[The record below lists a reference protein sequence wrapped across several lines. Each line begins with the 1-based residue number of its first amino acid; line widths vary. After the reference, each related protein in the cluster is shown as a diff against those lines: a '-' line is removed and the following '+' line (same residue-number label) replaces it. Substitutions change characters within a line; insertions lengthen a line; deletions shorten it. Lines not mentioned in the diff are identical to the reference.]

1 MELKVVFSMD
11 KKTIDC
17 IDRLAGALAGIKNLG
32 EVNVPLVTQEKTDI
46 SKELVPD
53 NADIPKTDISK
64 ELVPDNADI
73 PKTDAQEDTGAKE
86 ETAQPQ
92 PETAARVYTRD
103 ELSKASAEFARLG
116 ADKREQL
123 QKLVSEKYGVVGLM
137 NIPEERYGEFAA
149 DLREMG
155 ANI

>member
-1 MELKVVFSMD
+1 MEFKVVFSMD

-53 NADIPKTDISK
+53 NADIPKTD
-64 ELVPDNADI
+64 
-73 PKTDAQEDTGAKE
+73 AQEDTGAKE
-86 ETAQPQ
+86 ETAQ

>member
-1 MELKVVFSMD
+1 MELKVIFSMD

-17 IDRLAGALAGIKNLG
+17 IDRLAGALAGIKNIG
-32 EVNVPLVTQEKTDI
+32 DVNIPLVTQEKTDI

-53 NADIPKTDISK
+53 NADISKTDI
-64 ELVPDNADI
+64 
-73 PKTDAQEDTGAKE
+73 QEDTGAKE
-86 ETAQPQ
+86 ETAQDQ
-92 PETAARVYTRD
+92 PETATRVYTRD
-103 ELSKASAEFARLG
+103 ELSKAAAEFARLG

-123 QKLVSEKYGVVGLM
+123 QKHVSEKYGVSGVM
-137 NIPEERYGEFAA
+137 SIPEERYGEFAA

>member
-1 MELKVVFSMD
+1 MEFKVTFSMD
-11 KKTIDC
+11 KKTIEC
-17 IDRLAGALAGIKNLG
+17 IDRLAGALAGIKNIG
-32 EVNVPLVTQEKTDI
+32 DVAQENTEFVPDSNPVAETTQEPSVLETK
-46 SKELVPD
+46 V
-53 NADIPKTDISK
+53 
-64 ELVPDNADI
+64 
-73 PKTDAQEDTGAKE
+73 QE
-86 ETAQPQ
+86 ETTPVAEPVEPSPEPTPQ
-92 PETAARVYTRD
+92 PETSARTYTRD

-155 ANI
+155 AVI

>member
-1 MELKVVFSMD
+1 MEFKVVFSMD

-32 EVNVPLVTQEKTDI
+32 EVNVPLVSQEKPDI
-46 SKELVPD
+46 SKELVSQEKP
-53 NADIPKTDISK
+53 
-64 ELVPDNADI
+64 DI

>member
-1 MELKVVFSMD
+1 MELKVIFSMD

-53 NADIPKTDISK
+53 NADIPKTD
-64 ELVPDNADI
+64 V
-73 PKTDAQEDTGAKE
+73 QEDTGAKE

-103 ELSKASAEFARLG
+103 ELSKASAEFARFG

-123 QKLVSEKYGVVGLM
+123 QKHVSEKYGVSGVM
-137 NIPEERYGEFAA
+137 SIPEERYGEFAA

>member
-1 MELKVVFSMD
+1 MEFKVVFSMD

-17 IDRLAGALAGIKNLG
+17 IDRLAGALAGMKNLG
-32 EVNVPLVTQEKTDI
+32 EVNVPLVSQE
-46 SKELVPD
+46 
-53 NADIPKTDISK
+53 KTDISK

>member
-1 MELKVVFSMD
+1 MELKVTFSMD

-53 NADIPKTDISK
+53 NADISK
-64 ELVPDNADI
+64 KDV
-73 PKTDAQEDTGAKE
+73 QEDTGAKE
-86 ETAQPQ
+86 ETAQDQ
-92 PETAARVYTRD
+92 PETATRVYTRD
-103 ELSKASAEFARLG
+103 EISRAAAAFAKG
-116 ADKREQL
+116 EGKREEL
-123 QKLVSEKYGVVGLM
+123 QKLLKEKFGVTGIM
-137 NIPEERYGEFAA
+137 NLDESKYGEFAA
-149 DLREMG
+149 VLREMG